1 MLMPAAKYC
10 LSAFLFTAILCSGFQ
25 SVQAQSVDES
35 VQARIEASIEG
46 VIPAVFEFD
55 NEGQV
60 VEVLEERMVYRIF
73 LPSNYDPM
81 VEYPMILFL
90 HGSGQSGSDNIDQ
103 IGTVL
108 NTMISETASNRP
120 AILIAPQLAQATGW
134 SPFNPMDRTE
144 ELLDLVLNEYSIDTN
159 RMYLTGLSMGGF
171 GATDYMT
178 FYHQDFPGKFRFAAA
193 AITAGAFISERSAGT
208 LSETPIWFSHGARDT
223 VVDPS
228 FSLDAFNLV
237 VGRPFGTEFMPD
249 SGLTI
254 ANNGPTDAE
263 GIHRL
268 TIYPTRQHG
277 SWGPFY
283 SSQDVYDWLFAQSLP
298 QALEEDLQANAAGDY
313 VAAAG
318 GATNTLTV
326 PSAGWSF
333 WGSDAANGGNE
344 IPLTA
349 GQVGNQGDNYLGF
362 HGVSSSNTASVLG
375 TNTADSDDFEIFGSG
390 DLNNAVVGND
400 LLIYPGQFAD
410 SHVIIRY
417 TVSDPTGVLLPGTG
431 EVTGSFRELNVR
443 GSLNSANS
451 GSVDVFVY
459 HNSTQLFLVDQAPD
473 VTTRGVLSQSEGTFN
488 LTGLT
493 LADGDTI
500 DFVVFNNGN
509 FVNDETALQAN
520 VFAEVS
526 NTVLYGDVDLNGAVD
541 FLDIVPFIAILSAD
555 EYQAEADV
563 NEDGA
568 VTFFDIVP
576 FIEILVGS

>member
-1 MLMPAAKYC
+1 MLMPAAKY
-10 LSAFLFTAILCSGFQ
+10 FLFTFLVTAVLGSGFP
-25 SVQAQSVDES
+25 SVQAQSV
-35 VQARIEASIEG
+35 QARIDASITG

-55 NEGQV
+55 NEGEV
-60 VEVLEERMVYRIF
+60 VGVLEEQMVYRIF
-73 LPSNYDPM
+73 LPGNYDPQ

-108 NTMISETASNRP
+108 NTMILETDSNRP
-120 AILIAPQLAQATGW
+120 AILVAPQLAQATGW
-134 SPFNPMDRTE
+134 RPSNPMDRNE
-144 ELLDLVLNEYSIDTN
+144 ELLDLVLDEYSIDTN

-178 FYHQDFPGKFRFAAA
+178 YYHQDFPGKYRFAAA
-193 AITAGAFISERSAGT
+193 AITAGAFISERSADT
-208 LSETPIWFSHGARDT
+208 LSETPIWFSHGGRDT

-228 FSLDAFNLV
+228 FSLNAFNLV

-277 SWGPFY
+277 SWGPYY

-298 QALEEDLQANAAGDY
+298 EALEADLQANAAGDY

-326 PSAGWSF
+326 PSKGWSF

-344 IPLTA
+344 LPLVA
-349 GQVGNQGDNYLGF
+349 GLVGNQGADYLGF
-362 HGVSSSNTASVLG
+362 HGVSSANTASILG
-375 TNTADSDDFEIFGSG
+375 TNTADSDDFEIFSSG
-390 DLNNAVVGND
+390 DLNNAVVGTD
-400 LLIYPGQFAD
+400 LLIYPGQTAD

-417 TVSDPTGVLLPGTG
+417 TVSDPTGVLIPGTG
-431 EVTGSFRELNVR
+431 EVTGSFRDLTVP
-443 GSLNSANS
+443 STLNSVNG

-459 HNSTQLFLVDQAPD
+459 HNSTQLFIVDQAPD
-473 VTTRGVLSQSEGTFN
+473 VTTRGVLSQSKGTFN

-526 NTVLYGDVDLNGAVD
+526 DSVLYGDVDLNGAVN
-541 FLDIVPFIAILSAD
+541 FLDITPFIAILSAGV
-555 EYQAEADV
+555 YQAEADC
-563 NEDGA
+563 NMDGA
-568 VTFFDIVP
+568 VTFSDIAP
-576 FIEILVGS
+576 FIEFLLGS